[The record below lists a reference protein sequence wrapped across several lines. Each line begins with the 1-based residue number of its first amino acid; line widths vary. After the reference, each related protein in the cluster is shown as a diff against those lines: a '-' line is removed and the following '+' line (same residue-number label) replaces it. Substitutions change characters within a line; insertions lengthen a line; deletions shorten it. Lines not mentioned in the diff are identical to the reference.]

1 MCYSKFAR
9 EREDEDTLDLIAAPW
24 EAIPDEEEVQEM
36 LADSSGDWQD
46 EERTLRVLCYWPS
59 YLKHYG
65 YAVEGCTDYNT
76 VFTLDEVELWK
87 VDKYC
92 YVGMPFMSF
101 ALNFNSGYSCTPF
114 TNFRVHG
121 SVWTNDETICC
132 TDCLRRRKGEWTVLV
147 DDIVVVDI
155 YKIYIKRSV
164 RAIRPRSYVAWGNM
178 VGQRARSF
186 FLYIFYLREKDVGEL
201 GVSCLSCLG

>member
-132 TDCLRRRKGEWTVLV
+132 TDCLYYDDSDDFYTQEFHAWYNDDQAFRRVVMNNHEKYFCNRCNSFMYTLS
-147 DDIVVVDI
+147 DDIDCVICDHIVVI
-155 YKIYIKRSV
+155 NEPY
-164 RAIRPRSYVAWGNM
+164 AFTNM
-178 VGQRARSF
+178 
-186 FLYIFYLREKDVGEL
+186 
-201 GVSCLSCLG
+201 